1 MKQANGEDG
10 VQKSLIVTGA
20 SRGIGAATAIL
31 AARQGWQVCVN
42 YNSHADEAER
52 TLHAVREAGGIGI
65 AMKADVGDEAALVAM
80 FARCDRELA
89 PLGGLVN
96 NAGFL
101 GGESDIEDFDVAA
114 MRRLWDVNV
123 VSYFICAREAVK
135 RMSTKRGGA
144 GGAIVNVSSLSADN
158 GGIGPRV
165 HYATTNGARRT
176 FTFGLAKQSG
186 PKGIRVNGVMPG
198 VIDTNFN
205 DDFDNEGRNARL
217 TPAIPLGRVGTG
229 HDVAEM
235 IVWLLS
241 DKAAYLSGAMIPV
254 NGGFF

>member
-1 MKQANGEDG
+1 MA
-10 VQKSLIVTGA
+10 KSVIVTGA

-31 AARQGWQVCVN
+31 AARAGWQVCVN
-42 YNSHADEAER
+42 YNSHADEAET
-52 TLHAVREAGGIGI
+52 TLRAVRKEGATAI
-65 AMKADVGDEAALVAM
+65 AVKADVGDEAALVAM
-80 FARCDRELA
+80 FERCDRELA

-101 GGESDIEDFDVAA
+101 GGESDIEDFDAGA

-123 VSYFICAREAVK
+123 VSYFVCAREAVR
-135 RMSTKRGGA
+135 RMSTKRGGK
-144 GGAIVNVSSLSADN
+144 GGAIVNVSSMSAES
-158 GGIGPRV
+158 GGIGPRI

-186 PKGIRVNGVMPG
+186 AKGIRVNGVMPG

-205 DDFDNEGRNARL
+205 DDFDNDGRNVRL
-217 TPAIPLGRVGTG
+217 KPLIPVGRVGTG
-229 HDVAEM
+229 NDVAET

-241 DKAAYLSGAMIPV
+241 DNAAYVSGAVIPV

>member
-1 MKQANGEDG
+1 MA
-10 VQKSLIVTGA
+10 KSLVVTGA
-20 SRGIGAATAIL
+20 SRGIGAATAV
-31 AARQGWQVCVN
+31 AAAKQGWQVCIHC
-42 YNSHADEAER
+42 NSHEDAALGVLRDVEA
-52 TLHAVREAGGIGI
+52 VGGKGI
-65 AMKADVGDEAALVAM
+65 VAKADAADEAALGAM

-101 GGESDIEDFDVAA
+101 GGETDIEAFDAAA

-123 VSYFICAREAVK
+123 VAYFVCAREAVK
-135 RMSTKRGGA
+135 RMSTKNGGA
-144 GGAIVNVSSLSADN
+144 GGAIVNVSSMSADS
-158 GGIGPRV
+158 GGIGPRI

-198 VIDTNFN
+198 VIDTHFN
-205 DDFDNEGRNARL
+205 DGFDNDGRNARL
-217 TPAIPLGRVGTG
+217 QPLIPVGRVGVA
-229 HDVAEM
+229 HDVAST
-235 IVWLLS
+235 ILWLLS
-241 DKAAYLSGAMIPV
+241 DDAAYVNGAVIPV

>member
-1 MKQANGEDG
+1 MTGS
-10 VQKSLIVTGA
+10 VIVTGG
-20 SRGIGAATAIL
+20 SRGIGAATALL
-31 AARQGWQVCVN
+31 AAREGWEVCLS
-42 YNSHADEAER
+42 YNSHPEEAEAIVAR
-52 TLHAVREAGGIGI
+52 IAAAGGRAI
-65 AMKADVGDEAALVAM
+65 AAKADAGDEAALVAM

-89 PLGGLVN
+89 PLRGLVN

-101 GGESDIEDFDVAA
+101 GGESDIEAFDAAA

-123 VSYFICAREAVK
+123 AAYFICAREAVR
-135 RMSTKRGGA
+135 RMSTRNGGS
-144 GGAIVNVSSLSADN
+144 GGAIVNVSSMSADS
-158 GGIGPRV
+158 GGIGPRI

-176 FTFGLAKQSG
+176 FTFGLAKQCG

-205 DDFDNEGRNARL
+205 DEFDNEGRNARL
-217 TPAIPLGRVGTG
+217 GPQIPLGRTGTG
-229 HDVAEM
+229 EDVAEM

-241 DKAAYLSGAMIPV
+241 DRAGYVTGAVIPV

>member
-1 MKQANGEDG
+1 MARS
-10 VQKSLIVTGA
+10 VVVTGA
-20 SRGIGAATAIL
+20 SRGIGAATALL
-31 AARQGWQVCVN
+31 AAQRGWEVCVN
-42 YNSHADEAER
+42 YNSHPGDAEALVARIAAAGGRAIAAKADMANEAE
-52 TLHAVREAGGIGI
+52 I
-65 AMKADVGDEAALVAM
+65 VAM
-80 FARCDRELA
+80 FARCDRELP

-101 GGESDIEDFDVAA
+101 GGESDIEDFDAAA

-123 VSYFICAREAVK
+123 VAYFLCAREAVR
-135 RMSTKRGGA
+135 RMSTRRGGL
-144 GGAIVNVSSLSADN
+144 GGAVVNVSSMSADN

-198 VIDTNFN
+198 VIDTHFN
-205 DDFDNEGRNARL
+205 DGFDNEGRNAL
-217 TPAIPLGRVGTG
+217 LGPQIPLGRVGTG
-229 HDVAEM
+229 ADVAET

-241 DKAAYLSGAMIPV
+241 DEAAFVSGAVIPV
-254 NGGFF
+254 NGAFF